1 VSDAA
6 GTIRVVSDSP
16 AGGLRPATSAGSPLL
31 PYLQMI
37 QRDLAVVG
45 RRAKDPAVHEALGA
59 SVGYPLDGPYYG
71 TIARI
76 GRAEGCTLTELAELL
91 GCETSTVSR
100 RVRVLEDRGLVE
112 RDPDAN
118 DGRSWRLHLSAEGR
132 RVFEALDRGWVET
145 IAGMFEGWTPDEIRC
160 FAEQF
165 DRFASAFDAHGQ
177 RASVGG
183 LTRHERRP
191 RRVPQSD

>member
-1 VSDAA
+1 VSDATD
-6 GTIRVVSDSP
+6 TIRAVSESP

-31 PYLQMI
+31 PYLEMI
-37 QRDLAVVG
+37 QRNLAVVG

-59 SVGYPLDGPYYG
+59 AVGYPLDGPYYG
-71 TIARI
+71 TLARI

-118 DGRSWRLHLSAEGR
+118 DGRSWHLRLSADGQ
-132 RVFEALDRGWVET
+132 RVFSALDRGWVET
-145 IAGMFEGWTPDEIRC
+145 IAAMFEGWQPDDIRC

-165 DRFASAFDAHGQ
+165 ERFASALDAHGQ
-177 RASVGG
+177 QASAAG

-191 RRVPQSD
+191 RRVPRRD